1 MTGLHDL
8 LARSAAAGLRLQRP
22 DGCLAAGVNGPYAD
36 PETPVRNTAHW
47 LVLFATMH
55 WRSGEPRLREAA
67 LRAAA
72 FLSSA
77 AVRPAGATFQCRT
90 RSGKDAC
97 NGLIGQAWAIE
108 ALAEA
113 ATCLDAE
120 PLAKLAET
128 VFLLHPFDAHAGL
141 WRRVEVDGTVLGPD
155 FTLNHQL
162 WFAAAGSVLAPL
174 AAAEVG
180 LRVRAFLD
188 ALPRS
193 LALHRDGAVR
203 HPVSPRT
210 ALRIAP
216 RVGLRLAR
224 ERVGLRA
231 PLREKAVGYHAFNLH
246 ALATL
251 RTRLPE
257 HAFWTSPRFE
267 RAWGYAGSPA
277 FRAEVAVNRYAW
289 PYNPTGFEM
298 AWALDA
304 FAPGSRAEQEG
315 WVALQLRRHYDAR
328 TNLLSRATSDPVTL
342 AARLYEAAR
351 LGDLCIPEDAL
362 EPRP

>member
-1 MTGLHDL
+1 VTGLHDL

-22 DGCLAAGVNGPYAD
+22 DGSLPEGGNGPYAD
-36 PETPVRNTAHW
+36 LETPVRNTAHW
-47 LVLFATMH
+47 LVLFATAQ

-72 FLSSA
+72 FLASA
-77 AVRPAGATFQCRT
+77 EARPAGAAFLCR
-90 RSGKDAC
+90 RRVGKDAC
-97 NGLIGQAWAIE
+97 NGLVGQAWAIE

-128 VFLLHPFDAHAGL
+128 VFLLHPFDARAGL
-141 WRRVEVDGTVLGPD
+141 WRRVEVDGAVLGPD

-162 WFAAAGSVLAPL
+162 WFAAAGSILAPL

-188 ALPRS
+188 ALPRC

-203 HPVSPRT
+203 HPVASAA

-216 RVGLRLAR
+216 RIALRLAR
-224 ERVGLRA
+224 ERVRRRA

-246 ALATL
+246 ALAIL
-251 RTRLPE
+251 RTRMPD
-257 HAFWTSPRFE
+257 HAFWAHPRFE
-267 RAWGYAGSPA
+267 RAWRYAGSEA
-277 FRAEVAVNRYAW
+277 FRAAVASNRYAW
-289 PYNPTGFEM
+289 PYNPTGLEM
-298 AWALDA
+298 AWALEA
-304 FAPGSRAEQEG
+304 FAPGSRAEQER
-315 WVALQLRRHYDAR
+315 WVAEQLRRHFDAR
-328 TNLLSRATSDPVTL
+328 TNLLSRATPDPATL

-351 LGDLCIPEDAL
+351 LGDLRVPDDAL
-362 EPRP
+362 EVHP

>member
-1 MTGLHDL
+1 VSGLHDL

-47 LVLFATMH
+47 LVLFATTH
-55 WRSGEPRLREAA
+55 WRSGEARLRDAA

-72 FLSSA
+72 FLTSEA
-77 AVRPAGATFQCRT
+77 ARPAGATFLCRR

-203 HPVSPRT
+203 HPVSPGN

-224 ERVGLRA
+224 ERVHLRA
-231 PLREKAVGYHAFNLH
+231 ALREKAIGYHAFNLH

-257 HAFWTSPRFE
+257 HAFWTSPRFA
-267 RAWGYAGSPA
+267 RAWGYAGSEA
-277 FRAEVAVNRYAW
+277 FRADVAGNRYAW

-298 AWALDA
+298 AWALEA
-304 FAPGSRAEQEG
+304 FGPGSRAEQEG
-315 WVALQLRRHYDAR
+315 WVALQLRRHFDAR
-328 TNLLSRATSDPVTL
+328 TNLLSHATSDPATL

>member
-22 DGCLAAGVNGPYAD
+22 DGSLPEGRNGPYAD

-47 LVLFATMH
+47 LVLFATAQ

-72 FLSSA
+72 YLAGSEA
-77 AVRPAGATFQCRT
+77 RPAGAAFLCR
-90 RSGKDAC
+90 RRAGKDAC

-113 ATCLDAE
+113 AVCLDAE

-128 VFLLHPFDAHAGL
+128 VFLLHPFDAQVGL
-141 WRRVEVDGTVLGPD
+141 WRRVEVDAAVLGPD

-162 WFAAAGSVLAPL
+162 WFAAAGSILAPL

-180 LRVRAFLD
+180 LRVRSFLD

-203 HPVSPRT
+203 HPVAPAAAWRSDPR
-210 ALRIAP
+210 I
-216 RVGLRLAR
+216 GFRLVR
-224 ERVGLRA
+224 ERVRLRA

-246 ALATL
+246 ALAIL
-251 RTRLPE
+251 RTRMPD
-257 HAFWTSPRFE
+257 HSFWAGGRFE
-267 RAWGYAGSPA
+267 RLWRYAGSES
-277 FRAEVAVNRYAW
+277 FRAAVADNRYAW
-289 PYNPTGFEM
+289 PYNPTGLEM
-298 AWALDA
+298 AWALEA
-304 FAPGSRAEQEG
+304 FAPGSRVEQER
-315 WVALQLRRHYDAR
+315 WVAEQLRRHFDAR
-328 TNLLSRATSDPVTL
+328 TGLLSRATPDPATL

-351 LGDLCIPEDAL
+351 LGDLRIPDDAL
-362 EPRP
+362 EAHP